1 MAGREFKDN
10 VDAVVE
16 KLVTKLEEEVFL
28 EVMPDQADKVFLDG
42 LHSRMISV
50 MRTKLGQNVEEM
62 LERDNVLGKL
72 DELREITSKTQQ
84 PPVHQAWRPNGN
96 PDDALAALD
105 LQVAERELEELRVV
119 GQALNSEVEQMEE
132 RLSAAKKREGLN
144 EEALAKS
151 VNQLDEINLRLAAFP
166 N

>member
-1 MAGREFKDN
+1 
-10 VDAVVE
+10 
-16 KLVTKLEEEVFL
+16 
-28 EVMPDQADKVFLDG
+28 
-42 LHSRMISV
+42 

-72 DELREITSKTQQ
+72 DQLRELTSKTQQ
-84 PPVHQAWRPNGN
+84 PPGHQAWRPNGN

-119 GQALNSEVEQMEE
+119 GQVEEK
-132 RLSAAKKREGLN
+132 LVAAKKREELN

-151 VNQLDEINLRLAAFP
+151 VEKLEEIN
-166 N
+166 

>member
-1 MAGREFKDN
+1 
-10 VDAVVE
+10 
-16 KLVTKLEEEVFL
+16 
-28 EVMPDQADKVFLDG
+28 
-42 LHSRMISV
+42 

-84 PPVHQAWRPNGN
+84 PPGHQAWRPNGN

-105 LQVAERELEELRVV
+105 LQV
-119 GQALNSEVEQMEE
+119 EE

-151 VNQLDEINLRLAAFP
+151 VNQLDEINLRL
-166 N
+166 